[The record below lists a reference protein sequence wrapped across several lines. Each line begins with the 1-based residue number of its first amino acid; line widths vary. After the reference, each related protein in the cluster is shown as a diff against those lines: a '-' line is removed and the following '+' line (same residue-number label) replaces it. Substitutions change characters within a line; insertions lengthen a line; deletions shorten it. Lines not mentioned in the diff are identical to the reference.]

1 MAEGAGRYEDEE
13 SLDPK
18 EWTAVEQLPAKS
30 PRAKAPRFRA
40 NCSQEVSCIGAS
52 IVSDLLT

>member
-1 MAEGAGRYEDEE
+1 MAEEAGRYEDEE

-52 IVSDLLT
+52 IV